1 MEFLKALTTV
11 ISADSFP
18 INFWFPKYSL
28 PKFSISF
35 CFGYLQLSFS
45 QIHWYYPIFYDRA
58 DVIQRKFTIT
68 KALLFKADRSS
79 FDRLRQQVGTKFL
92 DL

>member
-11 ISADSFP
+11 ISPDSFP
-18 INFWFPKYSL
+18 INFWFPKYA
-28 PKFSISF
+28 
-35 CFGYLQLSFS
+35 LQNLVSPFIFWVCTILFS
-45 QIHWYYPIFYDRA
+45 QIYFYYPFFYDRA
-58 DVIQRKFTIT
+58 DVIQRRFTIT